1 MSLTHKWKWL
11 HSNTRPGR
19 NDGFSLHRS
28 VVLNKFYNTDNKL
41 LCELWPFFFVVE
53 MTRRVDVIEVS
64 RWLWKCMRVLNT
76 VCCGMWSEST
86 GTGGG
91 WLCSGLAL
99 MCHSP
104 TPRLFALPDWFQE
117 KWWWTYTEGTINI
130 KCLLCSQFGSRDLF
144 SGPCFWPGFGLIL
157 WECDLPVLGDLLV
170 SVVIILGWR
179 IQTWVV
185 IVLSHLRTHLTCM
198 NMTQLS
204 HTDFAQIQ

>member
-1 MSLTHKWKWL
+1 MAFFCSW
-11 HSNTRPGR
+11 
-19 NDGFSLHRS
+19 NDTESGC
-28 VVLNKFYNTDNKL
+28 Y
-41 LCELWPFFFVVE
+41 W
-53 MTRRVDVIEVS
+53 

-104 TPRLFALPDWFQE
+104 TLRLFALPDWFQE

-204 HTDFAQIQ
+204 HTDFSSCNDFFYLSNCSKQGS